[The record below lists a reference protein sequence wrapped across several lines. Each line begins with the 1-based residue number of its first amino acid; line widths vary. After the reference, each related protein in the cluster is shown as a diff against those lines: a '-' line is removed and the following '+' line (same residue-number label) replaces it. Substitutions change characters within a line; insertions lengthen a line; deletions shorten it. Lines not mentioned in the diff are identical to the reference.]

1 MGKFSEIIL
10 KEREGVQV
18 RSLLVPNFADCK
30 IFYTMNYIEFTSRVK
45 IKSVCNVL

>member
-18 RSLLVPNFADCK
+18 WSLLVPNFADCK

-45 IKSVCNVL
+45 IQGVCNVI